1 MVEGQQAG
9 GSAGVDADAAGGGED
24 EDEGGTAVLLEDPGE
39 GAGIAAADGLTAVL
53 LEEPAA
59 AGLAGE
65 GAVEAADPTAASAAA
80 AAEAGPS
87 QLAAGPPDASAA
99 EDEGALPAA
108 HVAPA
113 VGAVSP
119 NVPCCSAGSL
129 QCNMLMRPVWT
140 AEEEYRSGEDDD
152 ADNEA
157 TIEEEEALAAAEGRN
172 IQVGMVQAET
182 AGAHSACLYN
192 AWTHSPPFT
201 CLFFFCTLL
210 HLPLLPPAARRGR

>member
-24 EDEGGTAVLLEDPGE
+24 EDEGGTAVLLESRIEAQVPEDLRALGH
-39 GAGIAAADGLTAVL
+39 GITTGPDWTMKV
-53 LEEPAA
+53 
-59 AGLAGE
+59 
-65 GAVEAADPTAASAAA
+65 AVEAADPTAASAAA
-80 AAEAGPS
+80 AAAAGPS

-172 IQVGMVQAET
+172 IQVGG
-182 AGAHSACLYN
+182 AGLCG
-192 AWTHSPPFT
+192 W
-201 CLFFFCTLL
+201 C
-210 HLPLLPPAARRGR
+210 PAVCAS